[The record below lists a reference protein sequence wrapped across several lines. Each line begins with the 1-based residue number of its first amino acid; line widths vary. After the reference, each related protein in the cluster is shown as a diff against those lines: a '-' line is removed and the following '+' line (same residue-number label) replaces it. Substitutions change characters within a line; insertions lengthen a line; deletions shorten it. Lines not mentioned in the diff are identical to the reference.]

1 MPATDFLTL
10 AAFASGQGADVLEDE
25 PMSRHTT
32 FQIGGPARLFI
43 RPPDES
49 SLEAIVRL
57 CVKLEIPVLSLGN
70 GSNLLISDTGYAGAV
85 VSLEAFQRIDLD
97 GTDILCGAGA
107 LLKDVC
113 VFARDHA
120 LSGLEFAYG
129 IPGSIGGA
137 VYMNAGAYGGEMR
150 DVVKQSWYFDGI
162 SQGSFS
168 RNAHAFSYRHS
179 VYTGSRKVITR
190 VRFALTPGERTQIDG
205 KMKELMNRRVS
216 KQPLEF
222 PSAGSVFKRPPG
234 HFAGTLID
242 QCGLKG
248 AQVGGAMVSDK
259 HAGFIVNVGG
269 ATCADVCA
277 LIQHIQQTVLQKTGV
292 KLESEIRVIGLDS

>member
-25 PMSRHTT
+25 PMSQHTT

-43 RPPDES
+43 RPHEES

-150 DVVKQSWYFDGI
+150 DVVKQSWYLDGI

-168 RNAHAFSYRHS
+168 GNAHAFSYRHS

-277 LIQHIQQTVLQKTGV
+277 LIQHIQRTVLQKTGV
-292 KLESEIRVIGLDS
+292 KLESEIRMIGLDS

>member
-1 MPATDFLTL
+1 
-10 AAFASGQGADVLEDE
+10 
-25 PMSRHTT
+25 
-32 FQIGGPARLFI
+32 
-43 RPPDES
+43 
-49 SLEAIVRL
+49 VRL

-150 DVVKQSWYFDGI
+150 HVVKQSWYLDGI

-168 RNAHAFSYRHS
+168 GNAHAFSYRHS

-277 LIQHIQQTVLQKTGV
+277 LIQHIQRTVLQKTGV
-292 KLESEIRVIGLDS
+292 KLESEIRMIGLDS